1 MSAKDI
7 ADAILRDFR
16 TSMADT
22 AVYTFESEES
32 AREALNVMEQP
43 DYLFAELHSGY
54 MLTLTMVDPDERSLT
69 I

>member
-1 MSAKDI
+1 MSAKDT

-16 TSMADT
+16 KSMADT

-32 AREALNVMEQP
+32 AREVLNVMEQP

-54 MLTLTMVDPDERSLT
+54 MLTLTMVDPDERSLA